1 MTIKQVGKIFVV
13 PSLIALTP
21 VALWAQTGTQTTT
34 PPRSSGRAQ
43 SGGDAAITGQGDT
56 DVRQSGGQRTPT
68 SSAGMAASSE
78 EITKLQQALKD
89 RGQDPGTVN
98 GVMTPQTQQ
107 ALRNFQSQQGL
118 NATGTLDSQ
127 SRTALG
133 LGLGAGSSA
142 AGAGAG
148 NNTGT
153 GQGTPIDPTLTPGQD
168 TVPGSSSRGTS
179 APKPSTG
186 LGTQPPS
193 TLPGGAT
200 GSNLPGGSTGSSL
213 PGGTSGGA
221 GGIGGAGGAG
231 AGGGAGGAGG
241 GGGQIGRA
249 HV

>member
-1 MTIKQVGKIFVV
+1 MTIKYLGRILAV

-21 VALWAQTGTQTTT
+21 VTIWAQPGAQTTT
-34 PPRSSGRAQ
+34 PPRASGRAP

-56 DVRQSGGQRTPT
+56 DVRQSGGQKTPT

-107 ALRNFQSQQGL
+107 ALKSFQAQQGL

-133 LGLGAGSSA
+133 LGLGGGSSA

-148 NNTGT
+148 NTTGT

-168 TVPGSSSRGTS
+168 TLPGSSSRGTS
-179 APKPSTG
+179 APTPSTG
-186 LGTQPPS
+186 LGTQSPS
-193 TLPGGAT
+193 T
-200 GSNLPGGSTGSSL
+200 LPGGSTGSTA
-213 PGGTSGGA
+213 PGGRTGPTGSGSGGT
-221 GGIGGAGGAG
+221 GGV
-231 AGGGAGGAGG
+231 GGGAGGAGG
-241 GGGQIGRA
+241 AGGGR
-249 HV
+249 